1 MRPLSQREEA
11 IRLYLEDGLSYGK
24 IATRL
29 QVSRN
34 TVKSWIRR
42 YRELNRLTKNDITES
57 QKTIP
62 KSNISPDDYEKRIKQ
77 LEMEVE
83 LLRDFSLRG
92 RKKVDKRIIYRVIL
106 KNKGKYPI
114 SKMCV
119 FFGVSRSGYYDWL
132 KRKQEP
138 DKDLFLKDLISECQ
152 IKHKRL
158 YGYRRVVIWLL
169 KEYGLIVNHKAV
181 LRIMNKYNLLSVTRR
196 KGYYRRMLN
205 AQLRYPNIL
214 QRDFKANEPNQ
225 KWVTDIT
232 YIKTKQGMLFL
243 SIIKDLYDNYIVSY
257 KMSKMQDY
265 GLVDRTIKDAKS
277 KEKSIEGVILH
288 SDQGYQYT
296 SYRYNELAKELKI
309 TPSMSRPGTPLDNAC
324 AENFFSILKSECIY
338 REKPQTFEEAQML
351 IEEYIQYYNYERIQ
365 VKTKMTPYEIR
376 SHAA

>member
-1 MRPLSQREEA
+1 MHPSYDIIHVYEGVLLWGHYLNEKEA

-288 SDQGYQYT
+288 RCKQ
-296 SYRYNELAKELKI
+296 
-309 TPSMSRPGTPLDNAC
+309 SRASR
-324 AENFFSILKSECIY
+324 FS
-338 REKPQTFEEAQML
+338 PQTIQLFTDFCYGLAML
-351 IEEYIQYYNYERIQ
+351 QSIA
-365 VKTKMTPYEIR
+365 VT
-376 SHAA
+376 SHIYDITAVYQTV